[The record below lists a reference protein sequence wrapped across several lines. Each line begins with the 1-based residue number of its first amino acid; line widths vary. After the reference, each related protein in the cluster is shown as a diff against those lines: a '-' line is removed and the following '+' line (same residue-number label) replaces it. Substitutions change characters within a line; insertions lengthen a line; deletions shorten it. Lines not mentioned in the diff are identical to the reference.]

1 MKLLFVAGVAVFLAY
16 QTNAVPLA
24 DQPRSESNGGRSPN
38 YYQRGSSQ
46 STPGNP
52 TDDSIAFPTT
62 RIGEGTGVADQI
74 AARNVDLPI
83 PPHRAAF
90 ADVLLVVAVMLSPIA
105 GFVVSQIVRSAI
117 LRGRFSQSMA
127 CTEPHSEGMWR
138 NRDWYAFS
146 LARTAKVF
154 VSSGLITQERADA
167 IVSAA
172 AKPIR
177 GKELVAIPPVKST
190 QPTALLLMEGSTDS
204 IQEVEVLQPKP
215 GQTVI
220 S

>member
-1 MKLLFVAGVAVFLAY
+1 MKSLFVAGVAIFLAC

-24 DQPRSESNGGRSPN
+24 DEPRSEPNGGRSPN

-46 STPGNP
+46 SPLGNS
-52 TDDSIAFPTT
+52 TDDSIAFRTAS
-62 RIGEGTGVADQI
+62 IGEGTGLADQI
-74 AARNVDLPI
+74 AARNIDLPI
-83 PPHRAAF
+83 TPHRAPF
-90 ADVLLVVAVMLSPIA
+90 GDVLLFMAVILSPTA
-105 GFVVSQIVRSAI
+105 GFVVSHIVRRAI
-117 LRGRFSQSMA
+117 FRGRVSQSMG
-127 CTEPHSEGMWR
+127 CTELHSEGMWW

-146 LARTAKVF
+146 VARTAKAF
-154 VSSGLITQERADA
+154 VSSGLITQERADV

-177 GKELVAIPPVKST
+177 VKELVVIPPAKST
-190 QPTALLLMEGSTDS
+190 QQTALLLMEGSTDS

-215 GQTVI
+215 GQSVI